1 MSRKQKKNN
10 VLKLIPLGGVG
21 EIGKNM
27 FVLQYGR
34 ECIIMDTGLKFPDEA
49 MLGVD
54 IVIPDITYIIE
65 NKLTILG
72 IILTHGHEDHIG
84 ALPYL
89 LDELDAPVYGT
100 RLTLGLLEAK
110 LMEHPAVEVKLHE
123 LNPDQTLVLS
133 ENFSLDFFRTNHSIP
148 DSVGVAV
155 DTPEGKIV
163 YTSDFKFDQTPV
175 DGKTTDYYKLA
186 ELGRKGVIA
195 ALIDSTNADRPG
207 YTLSEKEVGESINEI
222 FRLSRRRIIL
232 ATFAS
237 NIHRIQQVV
246 DAAIRYNRKIAIVGR
261 SIVNSVDIST
271 KLGYLNIPENLIVD
285 LDKIQEI
292 DQQKLV
298 LITTG
303 SQGEPMS
310 ALTRISQSEHRQVGI
325 LAGDTVIIAANPIPG
340 NEKLVS
346 RTINNLFQLEAEVIY
361 GPISGV
367 HVSGHGSEEEIKLML
382 NLLRPRYLVPVHG
395 EYRQQ
400 AFCSKIAQKLGIAAE
415 NVFLTKPGHL
425 MEFKDGRG
433 RIAGSVS
440 AGRVL
445 VDGFG
450 VGDVGEVVIRDRQI
464 LSEDGIVIIVLALDP
479 VKNRILAGPEIITRG
494 FVYVRESVDL
504 LEEARKELLKTVEKI
519 KGEKLQEWNKIK
531 SIVRDSASSFFY
543 EQTGRRPMIMPIII
557 DVPSNGNNSNPDN
570 D

>member
-1 MSRKQKKNN
+1 MSRKNKKNN
-10 VLKLIPLGGVG
+10 NLQLISLGGVG

-27 FVLQYGR
+27 FVLKYGR
-34 ECIIMDTGLKFPDEA
+34 ECIIMDAGLKFPDEA

-54 IVIPDITYIIE
+54 IVIPDISYLLDQDI
-65 NKLTILG
+65 KILG

-84 ALPYL
+84 ALPYII
-89 LDELDAPVYGT
+89 DELKAPIYGT

-110 LMEHPAVEVKLHE
+110 FMEHPVNNIKLNVI
-123 LNPDQTLVLS
+123 NPDHRLFLS
-133 ENFSLDFFRTNHSIP
+133 DNFKLDFFRTNHSIP

-155 DTPEGKIV
+155 ETPVGTIV

-175 DGKTTDYYKLA
+175 DGKITEYYKLA
-186 ELGRKGVIA
+186 ELGKNGVIA
-195 ALIDSTNADRPG
+195 AIIDSTNADRPG

-222 FRLSRRRIIL
+222 FRFSRSRIIL

-246 DAAIRYNRKIAIVGR
+246 DAAVRYDRKVCVVGR
-261 SIVNSVDIST
+261 SLVNSVDIST
-271 KLGYLNIPENLIVD
+271 ELKYLNIPNGVLVD
-285 LDKIQEI
+285 PDKVNDIPPE
-292 DQQKLV
+292 KMA

-325 LAGDTVIIAANPIPG
+325 QPGDTVIIAANPIPG

-346 RTINNLFQLEAEVIY
+346 RTVNNLFQLKAKVIY
-361 GPISGV
+361 QPVSGV
-367 HVSGHGSEEEIKLML
+367 HVSGHGSEEEIKMML
-382 NLLRPRYLVPVHG
+382 NLLRPQYVIPVHG

-400 AFCSKIAQKLGIAAE
+400 ANCSLIAQKLGIPEE
-415 NVFLTKPGHL
+415 NVFLAKPGNV
-425 MEFKDGRG
+425 MEFSGGRG
-433 RIAGSVS
+433 RMAGSVP

-450 VGDVGEVVIRDRQI
+450 VGDVGEIVIRDRQM
-464 LSEDGIVIIVLALDP
+464 LSEDGIVIIVLAMDP
-479 VKNRILAGPEIITRG
+479 EKKTVLAGPEIITRG

-504 LEEARKELLKTVEKI
+504 LEGA
-519 KGEKLQEWNKIK
+519 KGELSKTIGKVNQQNLTEWNKIK
-531 SIVRDSASSFFY
+531 AKVRDVASSYFY
-543 EQTGRRPMIMPIII
+543 EHTGRKPMIMPIII
-557 DVPSNGNNSNPDN
+557 DVPLPARGDKKQ
-570 D
+570 

>member
-1 MSRKQKKNN
+1 MSRKNRKNN

-34 ECIIMDTGLKFPDEA
+34 ECIIMDVGLKFPDEA

-54 IVIPDITYIIE
+54 IVIPDITYVIE

-89 LDELDAPVYGT
+89 LEELDAPVYGT

-110 LMEHPAVEVKLHE
+110 MMEHPAVEVKLHE

-148 DSVGVAV
+148 DSVGIAV

-175 DGKTTDYYKLA
+175 DGRTTDYYKLA
-186 ELGRKGVIA
+186 ELGRNGVVA

-222 FRLSRRRIIL
+222 FRLSQRRIIL

-246 DAAIRYNRKIAIVGR
+246 DAAIRYDRKIAIVGR

-271 KLGYLNIPENLIVD
+271 KLGYLNIPESLIVD

-346 RTINNLFQLEAEVIY
+346 RTINNLFQLGADVIY

-382 NLLRPRYLVPVHG
+382 NLLRPRYLIPVHG

-400 AFCSKIAQKLGIAAE
+400 AYCSKIAQKLGIAAE

-479 VKNRILAGPEIITRG
+479 VKSRILAGPEIITRG

-557 DVPSNGNNSNPDN
+557 DVPSNGKNDSPDI